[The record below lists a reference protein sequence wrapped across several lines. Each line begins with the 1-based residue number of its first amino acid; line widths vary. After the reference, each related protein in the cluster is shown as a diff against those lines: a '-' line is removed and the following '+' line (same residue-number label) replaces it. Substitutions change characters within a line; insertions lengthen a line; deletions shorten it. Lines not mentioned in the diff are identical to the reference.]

1 MQILRS
7 AASKQSV
14 SGLIKGKGSK
24 AEMLLENFCL
34 LMERYTSWLNGKETV
49 GEGTDHG
56 KQRDGSWDTNYQ
68 KWI

>member
-24 AEMLLENFCL
+24 AEMLLRKFL
-34 LMERYTSWLNGKETV
+34 PANGKIYKLV
-49 GEGTDHG
+49 
-56 KQRDGSWDTNYQ
+56 K
-68 KWI
+68 